1 MEFFGILFE
10 CVFCYI
16 GWLIYRF
23 SLGKIKF
30 SPKKQTQ
37 MEMMRRENQTLLRV
51 GGLAIMA
58 MMILEIGLHLIQ
70 LIGRR

>member
-1 MEFFGILFE
+1 MEFLGFLFE

-16 GWLIYRF
+16 GWWIYRF

-30 SPKKQTQ
+30 SPKRQAQ
-37 MEMMRRENQTLLRV
+37 MEAMRRENQTLLRL

-58 MMILEIGLHLIQ
+58 MMILEIGLHIIQ
-70 LIGRR
+70 FIGRR